1 MSQWLLL
8 IALSALALAL
18 RPGSSIRVDDPP
30 AMDPKIAVFAVGSF
44 WSGEAAFGCIPGVV
58 RTRVGYCGGSKQ
70 SPEYRNIGD
79 HAESVEIEYDPARVR
94 YEQLLDAFWA
104 AHDPTQVFG
113 QGPDVGEQYRS
124 IIFTQNEDE
133 AFLATVSKERE
144 QAKRPYTMVATEIE
158 PLETFYPAELEHQKF
173 ELRRRPLLLQLFG
186 ELAEEDFVRSSAAAR
201 FNGYAAGMC
210 PAPVTKELDSKVS
223 QFMRHRQKLSLL
235 FQ

>member
-1 MSQWLLL
+1 
-8 IALSALALAL
+8 
-18 RPGSSIRVDDPP
+18 
-30 AMDPKIAVFAVGSF
+30 MDPKIAVFAVGSF
-44 WSGEAAFGCIPGVV
+44 WSGEAAFGCIPGVA
-58 RTRVGYCGGSKQ
+58 RRRVGSCGGSKQ

-79 HAESVEIEYDPARVR
+79 HAESGRLLLIEIFVQIGSRALRAAARRV
-94 YEQLLDAFWA
+94 
-104 AHDPTQVFG
+104 PTQVFG

-201 FNGYAAGMC
+201 FNGMC

-223 QFMRHRQKLSLL
+223 QFMRHRQNLSLL
-235 FQ
+235 F